1 MYRGGGSNMVFQGQ
15 KLSDI
20 REQHL
25 ERLVNDQVQER
36 DTIEYKKEMYGQ
48 SDEEKREMLKDITSM
63 ANYHGGYLIIGVEE
77 DNEGIPTGIFGI
89 EAGNH
94 VERITNSCL
103 DNIDKRIVGLEV
115 EDVSLSNG
123 KSVVVISIPE
133 SINAPHMVTFKGLN
147 QFWKR
152 HGRQKDRMTID
163 EIGEAFDKRLS
174 DLNRLDRFLFVRKA
188 EILESIGEETCMV
201 ISSSPAYLRDEA
213 IFDIHDEDLR
223 GMVLNPPRLA
233 GGMGD
238 ISCGQPYPTINGL
251 RADNRSPYY
260 SDEPLEGNYIE
271 VFSTGYVEY
280 GELIKYDKWVK
291 GDSELGLYF
300 ASLGHTASVVNFMR
314 FIEKLYGIY
323 LPLTPV
329 VVHFAIYNARG
340 MWLAT
345 EGQYDRKIKWQKQH
359 LELGK
364 FYAENLSEEYKL
376 LTKKICDQLWQA
388 FHREKANVFDDAGT
402 FQTR

>member
-1 MYRGGGSNMVFQGQ
+1 MVFRGQ

-25 ERLVNDQVQER
+25 ERLVHDQVQER
-36 DTIEYKKEMYGQ
+36 DTIEYKKVMYGQ

-63 ANYHGGYLIIGVEE
+63 ANHHGGYLIIGIEE
-77 DNEGIPTGIFGI
+77 DNEGIPTGVFGI

-123 KSVVVISIPE
+123 RSVVVISIPE
-133 SINAPHMVTFKGLN
+133 SMNAPHMVTFKGLN

-152 HGRQKDRMTID
+152 HGRQKDKMTID

-174 DLNRLDRFLFVRKA
+174 SLNRLDRFLFVRKA
-188 EILESIGEETCMV
+188 GILESIGENTYMV
-201 ISSSPAYLRDEA
+201 ISSSPAYLRDEV
-213 IFDIHDEDLR
+213 IFDIHDQELR
-223 GMVLNPPRLA
+223 GIVLNPPLLVK
-233 GGMGD
+233 GMGN

-251 RADNRSPYY
+251 RAENR
-260 SDEPLEGNYIE
+260 PLEGDYIE
-271 VFSTGYVEY
+271 MFSTGYIEY
-280 GELIKYDKWVK
+280 GQLIEYAEPITQDE
-291 GDSELGLYF
+291 DLGLCF
-300 ASLGHTASVVNFMR
+300 ASEYHTAYIVNFMR
-314 FIEKLYGIY
+314 LIEKIYEIY
-323 LPLTPV
+323 LPLTPLIV
-329 VVHFAIYNARG
+329 SFAIYNARG

-345 EGQYDRKIKWQKQH
+345 GRRYDKKVKWQKQH

-364 FYAENLSEEYKL
+364 FYAENLSEECKL
-376 LTKKICDQLWQA
+376 LTKKICDRLWQA
-388 FHREKANVFDDAGT
+388 FHYERATVFDDAGT
-402 FQTR
+402 FQIR